1 MVYIKPKDWHN
12 LYGVM
17 QRRRWEVTET
27 DKRISNVYYTMIDG
41 KYHCLSIDIE
51 VYTEDLKLQMI

>member
-1 MVYIKPKDWHN
+1 
-12 LYGVM
+12 M